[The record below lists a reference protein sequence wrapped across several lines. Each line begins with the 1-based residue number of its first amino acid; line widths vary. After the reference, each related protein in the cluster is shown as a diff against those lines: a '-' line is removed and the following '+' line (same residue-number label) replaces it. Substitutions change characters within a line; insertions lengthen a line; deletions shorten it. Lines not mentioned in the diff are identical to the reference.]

1 MVYKATLKRG
11 GFSGRFPRT
20 RKILKH
26 LTDKQ
31 KPFYTE
37 EQARVEAKI
46 QETSNFPKGFDPSLG
61 LPKNV
66 KSFEDISKD
75 PVFINVDDYIQK
87 TVPEPKHKKQ
97 AKTFADELRL
107 KSLELKRQYLKE
119 SVLKEE
125 QSLINKHLRLK
136 KIEES
141 IQLKDTEQKKKLLET
156 ISVDNTIA
164 VPTIKNFFQNLGP
177 KYAPLIKK
185 DSSSKI
191 QYDVEQVPMINK
203 RTPEEE
209 ELLALKREY
218 NDNQRVIAKK
228 IKNFNILF
236 DLVSSSSK
244 FITNEKQLA
253 KRLEEVFENPTV
265 PNPNID
271 SFGDAVT
278 TNLSANF
285 SKYENNK
292 LMNKIDHEVFDFS
305 GPDDK
310 VKFGKILEYLEEEKQ
325 KQQQQQKE

>member
-1 MVYKATLKRG
+1 MVYKATLKRS

-31 KPFYTE
+31 KPFYLE
-37 EQARVEAKI
+37 EQSRVESKI
-46 QETSNFPKGFDPSLG
+46 QETSKFPKGYDPSLG

-66 KSFEDISKD
+66 KSFEDIVKE
-75 PVFINVDDYIQK
+75 PVFINVNDYIEK
-87 TVPEPKHKKQ
+87 TVPEPKNKEEPKNFSHALK
-97 AKTFADELRL
+97 L

-125 QSLINKHLRLK
+125 QSLVNKHLRLK

-141 IQLKDTEQKKKLLET
+141 MKAKDIEQKRKLLET
-156 ISVDNTIA
+156 ISIDNTIA
-164 VPTIKNFFQNLGP
+164 LPTIKNFFQNLGP
-177 KYAPLIKK
+177 EYAPLIKK
-185 DSSSKI
+185 DSLNKN

-218 NDNQRVIAKK
+218 NDNERVIASK

-244 FITNEKQLA
+244 FVTNEQELSQKLN
-253 KRLEEVFENPTV
+253 EVFENPASE
-265 PNPNID
+265 NLNID
-271 SFGDAVT
+271 NFGDAVT
-278 TNLSANF
+278 TNLAANF
-285 SKYENNK
+285 SKYENNR
-292 LMNKIDHEVFDFS
+292 LMNQIDHEVFDFS
-305 GPDDK
+305 GPNDR
-310 VKFGKILEYLEEEKQ
+310 VKFGKVLQYLEEEKQ
-325 KQQQQQKE
+325 RQQQKE

>member
-11 GFSGRFPRT
+11 GFSGRFPRA

-31 KPFYTE
+31 KPFYLE
-37 EQARVEAKI
+37 EQSRVEAQI
-46 QETSNFPKGFDPSLG
+46 QETSAFPKGYDPSLG

-66 KSFEDISKD
+66 KSFDDISKD

-87 TVPEPKHKKQ
+87 TVPEPKHKKE
-97 AKTFADELRL
+97 AKTFEEELRL

-125 QSLINKHLRLK
+125 SFLISKHLKLK
-136 KIEES
+136 KLEEHME
-141 IQLKDTEQKKKLLET
+141 LKDIEQKEKLLET

-164 VPTIKNFFQNLGP
+164 LPTIKNFFQNLGP
-177 KYAPLIKK
+177 EYAPLIKK
-185 DSSSKI
+185 DSNN
-191 QYDVEQVPMINK
+191 QLNYDIEKVPMVNK
-203 RTPEEE
+203 RSTEEE

-218 NDNQRVIAKK
+218 NENKRVISNK
-228 IKNFNILF
+228 IKSFNILF

-244 FITNEKQLA
+244 FITTEKQLA
-253 KRLEEVFENPTV
+253 NTLEDVFENNSI

-271 SFGDAVT
+271 NFGDSVT

-285 SKYENNK
+285 SKYENTK
-292 LMNKIDHEVFDFS
+292 LMNKIDQEVFDFS
-305 GPDDK
+305 GAHDK
-310 VKFGKILEYLEEEKQ
+310 VKFAKVLEYLEEEKHRTED
-325 KQQQQQKE
+325 K

>member
-31 KPFYTE
+31 KPFYLE
-37 EQARVEAKI
+37 EQSRVEAKI
-46 QETSNFPKGFDPSLG
+46 QETSAFPKGFDSSLG

-87 TVPEPKHKKQ
+87 TVPEPKHKKE
-97 AKTFADELRL
+97 AKTFEEELRL

-125 QSLINKHLRLK
+125 NFLISKHLKLK
-136 KIEES
+136 KLEEHME
-141 IQLKDTEQKKKLLET
+141 LKDIEQKEKLLET

-164 VPTIKNFFQNLGP
+164 LPTIKNFFQNLGP
-177 KYAPLIKK
+177 EYAPLIKK
-185 DSSSKI
+185 DSAN
-191 QYDVEQVPMINK
+191 QLNYDIEKVPMVNK
-203 RTPEEE
+203 RSTQEE

-218 NDNQRVIAKK
+218 NENKRVIANK

-244 FITNEKQLA
+244 FITTEKQLA
-253 KRLEEVFENPTV
+253 ENLEDVFENASI

-271 SFGDAVT
+271 NFGDAVT

-285 SKYENNK
+285 SKYENTK
-292 LMNKIDHEVFDFS
+292 LMNKIDQEVFDFS
-305 GPDDK
+305 GAHDK
-310 VKFGKILEYLEEEKQ
+310 VKFAKVLDYLEEEKQ
-325 KQQQQQKE
+325 RTEDK